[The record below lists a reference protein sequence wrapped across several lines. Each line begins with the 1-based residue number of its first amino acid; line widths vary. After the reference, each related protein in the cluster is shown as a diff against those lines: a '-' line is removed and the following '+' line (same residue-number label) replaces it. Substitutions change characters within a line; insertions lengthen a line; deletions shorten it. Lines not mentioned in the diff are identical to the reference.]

1 MGEAAGSCGSPRS
14 PQGQLMVLNYDEELY
29 IAWFTDVV
37 KVRGSER
44 YAKLSFDCLKDW
56 CDRNL

>member
-1 MGEAAGSCGSPRS
+1 
-14 PQGQLMVLNYDEELY
+14 MVLNYDEELY

-44 YAKLSFDCLKDW
+44 YAKMSFDCLKDW